1 MGFTIDIDTGGTFT
15 DGIVVRG
22 QDARTVKVPTT
33 PHDLTLCFAEC
44 IRAGARAFDRSVED
58 LLAET
63 GIVRFCNT
71 IGTNTI
77 IQRDGAKI
85 GLLVTA
91 GAESLAPTARGD
103 APAPLVWPDMVQG
116 VAESIDAAGRVRSA
130 PDPAAVLTA
139 AQALIDRGARALV
152 VALANSERNP
162 AHEREVRRIVKQE
175 YPRDYLGSVPVFLAS
190 DISTRSGYRE
200 RINTAAVNA
209 YIHARLARLLY
220 KSGEDLRRLD
230 YRGTLFIGHNNGAA
244 ARVARTRAINTYN
257 SGPAA
262 GLLGAR
268 AIGQLYGSRD
278 VISTDMGG
286 TSFDIGLVRGG
297 EAALA
302 LAPDVE
308 GFACNLPM
316 MSIRALGAGGG
327 SLARV
332 EDGRVVVG
340 PRSAGAFPGPAC
352 FDRGGTEPTVTDA
365 NLVLG
370 LLDPDYFLGG
380 GMKLRADL
388 ARRAIEARIATPLG
402 ITVEAAAR
410 AIRDEVDRIM
420 GEGVAT
426 AARGLDAG
434 GVTIVAY
441 GGAGALHACAVADH
455 AGLARIVM
463 TPFAAVFSAY
473 SSSLLDVGHLYY
485 RRVDLAIDALAGAP
499 ALAAA
504 ERDMTREARRD
515 MRGEGFADASIRYA
529 LQLYVTT
536 RDGAEFVVH
545 APAGFHRDAAA
556 GVAVRDAVQAECRRL
571 ALDPE
576 GAVLTSVALMA
587 SAATPHIAPVTG
599 EPGPAVATPKA
610 SRAAWLDAQAP
621 TPLPVYDFA
630 ALGRGASLAGP
641 ALVESAQTT
650 LLVDAGWRLD
660 IDRYQHAVLTR
671 VNP

>member
-15 DGIVVRG
+15 DGIVVNG

-44 IRAGARAFDRSVED
+44 IRAGAEAFGRPVED
-58 LLAET
+58 LLAGTE
-63 GIVRFCNT
+63 IVRFCNT

-91 GAESLAPTARGD
+91 GHEAQAPTERGD
-103 APAPLVWPDMVQG
+103 APAPLVWPDMVRG
-116 VAESIDAAGRVRSA
+116 IDECIDADGRAQRAPEAG
-130 PDPAAVLTA
+130 AVLMA
-139 AQALIDRGARALV
+139 AQALIDQGARALV

-162 AHEREVRRIVKQE
+162 AHEREVRRIVKHE

-268 AIGQLYGSRD
+268 EIGRLYGSRD

-286 TSFDIGLVRGG
+286 TSFDIGLVRDG

-380 GMKLRADL
+380 GMKLRVDL
-388 ARRAIEARIATPLG
+388 ARRAIEARISTPLG
-402 ITVEAAAR
+402 IPVEAAAR
-410 AIRDEVDRIM
+410 AIRDEVDRMM
-420 GEGVAT
+420 GEGVAQ

-441 GGAGALHACAVADH
+441 GGAGALHACAVAAR
-455 AGLARIVM
+455 AGLGRIVM

-485 RRVDLAIDALAGAP
+485 RRVDLAIEALADAA
-499 ALAAA
+499 ALADA
-504 ERDMTREARRD
+504 EREMTREARRD
-515 MRGEGFADASIRYA
+515 MRGEGFADDRVRHA

-536 RDGAEFVVH
+536 RDGTEFVVH
-545 APAGFHRDAAA
+545 APVGFHLDAGGAT
-556 GVAVRDAVQAECRRL
+556 AVRAAIAAECRRL

-576 GAVLTSVALMA
+576 GAVLSSIALMA
-587 SAATPHIAPVTG
+587 SAATPHIAPVAGDAT
-599 EPGPAVATPKA
+599 PAPATPKGT
-610 SRAAWLDAQAP
+610 RAAWLDAQGAKS
-621 TPLPVYDFA
+621 LPVYDFG
-630 ALGRGASLAGP
+630 ALDRGASVAGP
-641 ALVESAQTT
+641 ALIESAQTT